1 MPRFYF
7 DLLDRDGEHIDEE
20 GVECQDLDQAIVLAR
35 RTVSEIAREAF
46 RDTEQS
52 ELAIRIRDKEEG
64 PVVLKVT
71 LDTYGRQ

>member
-7 DLLDRDGEHIDEE
+7 DLLDRDGEQIDED
-20 GVECQDLDQAIVLAR
+20 GVECQDLDQAILLAR
-35 RTVSEIAREAF
+35 QTVSEIAREAF
-46 RDTEQS
+46 RDTEQT
-52 ELAIRIRDKEEG
+52 ELAIRIRDQEEG